1 MDKVKLIYNFL
12 EFLNVGKLKVL
23 LVLLL
28 EGYMDLLLK
37 LYFLN
42 IF

>member
-1 MDKVKLIYNFL
+1 MDKVKSIHNFP
-12 EFLNVGKLKVL
+12 EPSNAGKLKVL
-23 LVLLL
+23 LVLLP

-37 LYFLN
+37 SHPLN